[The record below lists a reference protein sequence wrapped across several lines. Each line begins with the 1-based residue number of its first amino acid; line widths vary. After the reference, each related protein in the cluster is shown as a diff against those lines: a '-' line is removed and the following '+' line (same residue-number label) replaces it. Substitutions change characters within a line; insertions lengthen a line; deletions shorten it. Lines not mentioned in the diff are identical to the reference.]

1 MSNFADLK
9 IEGKWKEEETIDSSN
24 FLKAIGV
31 SKTKRSLSKKI
42 KTKLKYMGNPSNPLA
57 FSNASQSG
65 PIKLGP
71 HSHVIGQP
79 RIDDKP
85 GPFGKTEVSSEILS
99 ENNVLTLLMT
109 ITIKEL
115 NKSSDAENLKI
126 GDQMVS
132 KIFKDGDKL
141 KSVTAFVPKDLGGK
155 SREDWLKETEM
166 TKIFKYKGEA
176 KNMEIEEDD

>member
-1 MSNFADLK
+1 MGIFSSDVSNLAYKKNFRSRKNKKKMSTFADLK

-71 HSHVIGQP
+71 HSNFIGQP

-85 GPFGKTEVSSEILS
+85 GPFGKTEVSSEIVLS
-99 ENNVLTLLMT
+99 ENNESNVPTLVTT

-115 NKSSDAENLKI
+115 NKSSDAENL
-126 GDQMVS
+126 
-132 KIFKDGDKL
+132 
-141 KSVTAFVPKDLGGK
+141 
-155 SREDWLKETEM
+155 
-166 TKIFKYKGEA
+166 
-176 KNMEIEEDD
+176 